1 MAEPYPFI
9 PFEPET
15 YPEEEMIQKS
25 QKFYEWAKKRRSIRE
40 FSDKP
45 VSREIIENI
54 ILTAGSAP
62 NGANKQPWTF
72 AVVSDPEVKHKIRV
86 AAEIEEKELY
96 LHKISDEWRRDLA
109 PLGTDWHKPFI
120 DIAPYLIIV
129 FKQNYYYDPET
140 KQQGKHYY
148 VNESVGIAVGML
160 IMAIHNAGLVTL
172 THTPSPMGFLGE
184 ILERPK
190 NEKAFVLLPVG
201 YPAENVTVPL
211 KATIKKSL
219 SDIMIWK

>member
-1 MAEPYPFI
+1 MTEPYPFI
-9 PFEPET
+9 PYNFET
-15 YPEEEMIQKS
+15 YPEDEMIQKS
-25 QKFYEWAKKRRSIRE
+25 QTFYDWAKKRRSIRE
-40 FSDKP
+40 FSDKRVP
-45 VSREIIENI
+45 RKIIENI
-54 ILTAGSAP
+54 ILTAGTAP

-96 LHKISDEWRRDLA
+96 LHKISDEWRQDLA
-109 PLGTDWHKPFI
+109 PLGTNWYKPFI

-129 FKQNYYYDPET
+129 FKQNFYLDEKT

-184 ILERPK
+184 ILQRPK

-201 YPAENVTVPL
+201 YPAEDVKVPL

-219 SDIMIWK
+219 SEISIWK

>member
-96 LHKISDEWRRDLA
+96 LHKISDEWRQDLA

-129 FKQNYYYDPET
+129 FKQNYYLDEKT

-184 ILERPK
+184 ILQRPK

-201 YPAENVTVPL
+201 YPAENVKVPL
-211 KATIKKSL
+211 KATKKKSL
-219 SDIMIWK
+219 SEISIWK